1 MLRDIEKYK
10 GKSIL
15 VVEDDNISRTLLKEI
30 FRNTSVAVDF
40 VKSGTEAITYFDEKA
55 APNLVLM
62 DIRLPD
68 IDGIELT
75 KRLISKYPE
84 LVVVAQTAFA
94 NIHMEE
100 KCMQAGM
107 KAFLTKPINTNE
119 VERVL
124 KSLDW

>member
-1 MLRDIEKYK
+1 MLRDTEKYK

-30 FRNTSVAVDF
+30 FRNTSVSIDF
-40 VKSGTEAITYFDEKA
+40 VKSGTEAIAYFEEKA

-75 KRLISKYPE
+75 KRLISKHPQ
-84 LVVVAQTAFA
+84 LVIVAQTAFA
-94 NIHMEE
+94 NLNMED
-100 KCMQAGM
+100 KCINAGM

-124 KSLDW
+124 TSLDW